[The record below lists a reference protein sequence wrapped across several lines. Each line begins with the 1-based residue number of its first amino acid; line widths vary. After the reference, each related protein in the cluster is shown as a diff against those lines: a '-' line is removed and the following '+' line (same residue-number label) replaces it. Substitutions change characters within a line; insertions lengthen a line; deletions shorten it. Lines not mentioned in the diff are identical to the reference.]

1 MPFGAVRKTATGGAT
16 AGPTTGGF
24 GGGTK
29 GPRPKGKR
37 SGALVG
43 PRPAAK
49 PAPKPGGMTTGH
61 MPTMPTGG
69 GVDLS
74 DPSAPPEITGMTLE
88 GAVDPA
94 QKEYAQDYQSH
105 LQDLKEGTTRE
116 AQVFE
121 SGLESDIEQQVA
133 EAKRAAAAGGRQFD
147 EESFRAELKK
157 GQYKS
162 QAEFELGSQRQM
174 TEAMQGGLDI
184 VKSPWESA
192 MAEKGLSADT
202 QKMLMDYA
210 LGRGGLKSEDKKT
223 AVMQAG
229 QAIDAYK
236 AFMAMLGGSFSSST
250 SFA

>member
-1 MPFGAVRKTATGGAT
+1 MPFGEVRKTATGGAT

-43 PRPAAK
+43 PRPPKAVPPAA
-49 PAPKPGGMTTGH
+49 AAAA
-61 MPTMPTGG
+61 PTMPAIPTGG

-74 DPSAPPEITGMTLE
+74 NPSAPPEITALTLG
-88 GAVDPA
+88 GAEDPA
-94 QKEYAQDYQSH
+94 QKQYAQDYQSH
-105 LQDLKEGTTRE
+105 LQDLREGTTRE

-147 EESFRAELKK
+147 EEGFRAELKK

-223 AVMQAG
+223 AVMEAG
-229 QAIDAYK
+229 MAIDAYK

-250 SFA
+250 TFA